1 MKIYRPR
8 GITKGQLVLVT
19 ILGFC
24 SGVYI
29 WKPLLDTRYSRKKK
43 EITSEADT
51 PATQ

>member
-29 WKPLLDTRYSRKKK
+29 WKPLLDSSRKKG
-43 EITSEADT
+43 EFASGTESPVTE
-51 PATQ
+51 